1 MNDVFLKLIDQL
13 NSSVVVLML
22 ILILAFVLTY
32 KIAAWLTA
40 WTQRF
45 DHHASRIEK
54 IENMNHILISTQTKV
69 DLIYQ
74 FVNPN
79 ATTRAASPIGLTPV
93 GERVVSDIGALEIFK
108 NHALNLTSTVK
119 AKNPKNAYD
128 IQQISFDVAKRQL
141 IELLKESE
149 LKTIKEAA
157 YKRGLLV
164 EDILSVFGVLLRNK
178 ILEDMKI
185 PIAEV
190 DKGQST

>member
-1 MNDVFLKLIDQL
+1 MTDVFFKLIDQL
-13 NSSVVVLML
+13 NSSVVVLLL
-22 ILILAFVLTY
+22 ILVLAFALTY
-32 KIAAWLTA
+32 KMGAWIGI
-40 WTQRF
+40 WTQRSK
-45 DHHASRIEK
+45 HHESRIEK
-54 IENMNHILISTQTKV
+54 MEHMTHLLISTQTKV

-79 ATTRAASPIGLTPV
+79 ATTRAASPISLTPV

-108 NHALNLTSTVK
+108 NHALNLTSMVE

-164 EDILSVFGVLLRNK
+164 EDIVSVFGVLLRNK

-190 DKGQST
+190 DKGPST